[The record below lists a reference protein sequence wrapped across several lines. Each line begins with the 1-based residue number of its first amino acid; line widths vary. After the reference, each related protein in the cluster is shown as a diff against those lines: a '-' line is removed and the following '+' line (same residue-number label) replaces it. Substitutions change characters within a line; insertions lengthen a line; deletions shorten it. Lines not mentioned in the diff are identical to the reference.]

1 MKNILL
7 FIGLAMMIGCV
18 SAKLAAT
25 GVNVQDSLHAVN
37 VQANSINAEVNTYV
51 K

>member
-1 MKNILL
+1 MINLMCVIILS
-7 FIGLAMMIGCV
+7 MCIGCV

-25 GVNVQDSLHAVN
+25 GVNVQDSLHAIS
-37 VQANSINAEVNTYV
+37 VQANSINAEVNSYV